1 MVLLDTCSFIWL
13 VSEQNNLSDAG
24 RNFID
29 NNRNGLCIS
38 SISAFEIGIKHEKK
52 RIILPLPPQDWIR
65 EALTYHGILDI
76 PVDWEIAERHN
87 ITERPQVIN
96 EYAKM
101 TSLAGPLLEDKKVK
115 EAQEIIVAWLKENNL
130 LENEEGVTQNVSTA
144 ERTGGIIEP
153 LPKLQWWIDTVVD

>member
-76 PVDWEIAERHN
+76 PVDWEIAELATRLPPIHRDPCDR
-87 ITERPQVIN
+87 IIIATSKIKKLPVVTPDVVIRS
-96 EYAKM
+96 Y
-101 TSLAGPLLEDKKVK
+101 P
-115 EAQEIIVAWLKENNL
+115 
-130 LENEEGVTQNVSTA
+130 GVVT
-144 ERTGGIIEP
+144 I
-153 LPKLQWWIDTVVD
+153 W